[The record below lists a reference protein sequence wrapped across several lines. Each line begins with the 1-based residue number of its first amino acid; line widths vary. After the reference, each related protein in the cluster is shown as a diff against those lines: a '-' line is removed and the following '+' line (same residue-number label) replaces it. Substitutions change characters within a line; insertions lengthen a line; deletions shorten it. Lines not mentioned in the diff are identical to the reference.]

1 MSNQLDCTVHSMGQ
15 WVDDCWYWELS
26 WRHQLFVWEED
37 LVHQLMRM
45 LSRVQLDSTEDS
57 WVSTIGDDGNYT
69 VKAGY
74 TFLSLN
80 FLPTANLTVD
90 ECRSMKHIWESLAPQ
105 KVIVFAWQLLH
116 QRLPTRVNLLKRRAF
131 AQNSFVHC
139 VHCREVMESEAHLF
153 ISCSFSIRVWQLI
166 HVWLGLYTVVPGSI
180 LCIL

>member
-1 MSNQLDCTVHSMGQ
+1 MVKKLGNGRNTRFWQDIWIDSRPIREVFPRLHSMSNQLDCTVHSMGR

-26 WRHQLFVWEED
+26 WRRQFFVWEEN

-45 LSRVQLDSTEDS
+45 LSRVNLDSTEDS

-116 QRLPTRVNLLKRRAF
+116 QRLPARVNLLKRRAF
-131 AQNSFVHC
+131 AQNSAVHC
-139 VHCREVMESEAHLF
+139 VRCR
-153 ISCSFSIRVWQLI
+153 
-166 HVWLGLYTVVPGSI
+166 
-180 LCIL
+180 